1 MERGIRQGC
10 PVSAL
15 LFIFVVEFLAIQ
27 IRKNHEIH
35 GLKFNENIDREYKIH
50 VVQHADDCTNMV
62 KEPNSLKNALETIQQ
77 FSKVAGPNLNIEKT
91 ECILTGKFIKTYE
104 TETVIEGVK
113 INRKSIKSLGIYL
126 GHDKDECYNKNWTSK
141 LENFSR
147 ILSVWKIR
155 NLTIFGK
162 CTIINTL
169 AISKLVYNA
178 FILQNPKPEYFKN
191 VSKMIFNFIWKKRDR
206 IKRNTLIG
214 KIEKGGI
221 NIVDIE
227 SKFLAAK
234 ASWIKRITNKCS
246 ITYDSLNDMLHEMN
260 ISVFEIIKMT
270 DTKICKILRLPIFYC
285 EVFST
290 FYLCK
295 KEKKYCNLKR
305 DEILTEFIWCNSLF
319 KYKGQTICFVNWI
332 KDGILYVK
340 DIFDEN
346 GEIYDIS
353 YFMNLLRKRNN
364 ILCEYV
370 MLKQAMK
377 NFSFQMQNM

>member
-1 MERGIRQGC
+1 MHQR
-10 PVSAL
+10 L
-15 LFIFVVEFLAIQ
+15 L
-27 IRKNHEIH
+27 K
-35 GLKFNENIDREYKIH
+35 K
-50 VVQHADDCTNMV
+50 
-62 KEPNSLKNALETIQQ
+62 P
-77 FSKVAGPNLNIEKT
+77 SKTAGPNLNIEKT

-141 LENFSR
+141 LEKLSR
-147 ILSVWKIR
+147 ILSVWKKR

-178 FILQNPKPEYFKN
+178 FILRNPKPEYFKN

-246 ITYDSLNDMLHEMN
+246 ITYDSLNDMLHEME
-260 ISVFEIIKMT
+260 ISVFEINKMT
-270 DTKICKILRLPIFYC
+270 DTSKKLRLP
-285 EVFST
+285 VF
-290 FYLCK
+290 L
-295 KEKKYCNLKR
+295 
-305 DEILTEFIWCNSLF
+305 
-319 KYKGQTICFVNWI
+319 
-332 KDGILYVK
+332 
-340 DIFDEN
+340 
-346 GEIYDIS
+346 
-353 YFMNLLRKRNN
+353 M
-364 ILCEYV
+364 
-370 MLKQAMK
+370 
-377 NFSFQMQNM
+377 